1 MSNDIKILSFN
12 VNGLG
17 DTRKR
22 TDVLDHLKSK
32 NANIIMLQETH
43 WKTEFENTIRR
54 EWGFDC
60 LVNGNSTNRNGV
72 AILLCNNFEF
82 KIHNIIRG
90 NNGSYLIL
98 DISFLKKRLTLVNVY
113 GPSGT
118 DSPTFFETMFNEI
131 EALENDEIIIGG
143 DWNIALNVNLDTF
156 QYQGFSH
163 RTNAKK
169 KILEK
174 MDRLNLIDLW
184 RKIPS
189 ARFH

>member
-43 WKTEFENTIRR
+43 WKTEFENKIRR

-98 DISFLKKRLTLVNVY
+98 DISFLKK
-113 GPSGT
+113 
-118 DSPTFFETMFNEI
+118 
-131 EALENDEIIIGG
+131 
-143 DWNIALNVNLDTF
+143 
-156 QYQGFSH
+156 
-163 RTNAKK
+163 
-169 KILEK
+169 
-174 MDRLNLIDLW
+174 
-184 RKIPS
+184 
-189 ARFH
+189 